1 MTEFL
6 KVRDNKDLVRHAQ
19 SSAILN
25 TNQKELNKYREER
38 EEKMK
43 LKRLI
48 EDQEKMKD
56 DLDQIKAML
65 KQLVGQSN

>member
-6 KVRDNKDLVRHAQ
+6 KVRDNKDLVRHVQ

-38 EEKMK
+38 EERMK

-48 EDQEKMKD
+48 EDQNKMKD